1 MAAYII
7 ANVQVTD
14 PVAFADYGKQVPA
27 IVAAHGGRYLV
38 RGPGAEVLE
47 GDVAPQ
53 RVVVIEF
60 PDMASFGVAIAL
72 TANSVVE
79 VDANWTGLNK
89 MAAWADKLGNQPSA
103 A

>member
-60 PDMASFGVAIAL
+60 PDMASLKAFYHSAQYKPLLAMRNRAAKTSLFAIEGV
-72 TANSVVE
+72 
-79 VDANWTGLNK
+79 
-89 MAAWADKLGNQPSA
+89 
-103 A
+103 